1 MSSKVPLGEVAKFI
15 NGRAFKPT
23 EWVSNGLPII
33 RIQNLT
39 NEDAAFNYY
48 DKEVEEKYYVKDG
61 DLLISWSAT
70 LDVFIWNRG
79 NAILNQHI
87 FKAVSDTSK
96 ISKMFLFYALK
107 YVMDELRAQTH
118 GATMKHIT
126 RKPFEQTK
134 ITLPPLPEQERIV
147 HLLDE
152 AEQVRKLR
160 GQASARM
167 EEFVP
172 ALFYEMFGDPAKNT
186 KNWKVQPFGE
196 ICESRL
202 GKMLD
207 EKQQSGLYLR
217 PYLRNQNVQWGEID
231 ISNMA
236 QMDFDERDRE
246 VFRLQEG
253 DLLICEGGEVGRTAI
268 WHSELPECYFQK
280 AIHRA
285 RPNLDIAIPEFILW
299 TMYALSRTGGFDDF
313 TSQSTIAHL
322 TGVKLKTLP
331 IPLPPLDLQREFAR
345 RVSEARAVQSVQRRS
360 EERVEA
366 LYQSMLARAFGG
378 EL

>member
-268 WHSELPECYFQK
+268 WHSELPE
-280 AIHRA
+280 
-285 RPNLDIAIPEFILW
+285 
-299 TMYALSRTGGFDDF
+299 
-313 TSQSTIAHL
+313 
-322 TGVKLKTLP
+322 
-331 IPLPPLDLQREFAR
+331 
-345 RVSEARAVQSVQRRS
+345 
-360 EERVEA
+360 
-366 LYQSMLARAFGG
+366 
-378 EL
+378 